1 MVPVAAIGV
10 PETVVHAG
18 EPAVEAAAVKSAKS
32 SGMETVP
39 MEAAA
44 VKSTKSPG
52 METAAMKPAPVKP
65 AKAAAMESTA
75 TVETPAS
82 AVRCGVGEVRL
93 TEHSGEQQRSCDP
106 CQSPSWSGPGSI
118 LGYSILG

>member
-32 SGMETVP
+32 SGMETAA

-82 AVRCGVGEVRL
+82 AVRCGVGKFWLKEC
-93 TEHSGEQQRSCDP
+93 TSEQQASCDAG
-106 CQSPSWSGPGSI
+106 QGPSQPGPGSI
-118 LGYSILG
+118 LG

>member
-32 SGMETVP
+32 SGMETAA

-52 METAAMKPAPVKP
+52 METAAMKPAPVKPAPVKP

-82 AVRCGVGEVRL
+82 AVRCGVGKFWL
-93 TEHSGEQQRSCDP
+93 TKQSGEQ
-106 CQSPSWSGPGSI
+106 
-118 LGYSILG
+118 